1 MSLHNYTILSELG
14 EGGMGKVYLAQHLH
28 TGRLA
33 VIKTLL
39 PQYAQNETLVRR
51 FYAEAQILA
60 ELDHPAIVRL
70 YDFTIYEGVPYLI
83 MEYVEGTPLEKIF
96 EQDGIHP
103 LGLKW
108 AYEYLAPIFQA
119 LAYTHAKDII
129 HRDIKPSNIMILWDG
144 RAKLLDFGIAKA
156 MDADYKLTQTG
167 MQIGTVLYMA
177 PEQIR
182 GEKVTKRADLYAMGL
197 ILYQCAFGR
206 YPWEWQGKT
215 QFQIYQTILTE
226 LPPIPAYAPL
236 EMRAFF
242 ERALAK
248 DPRDRFHSA
257 NEMLSTLKEVAYPQA
272 KTAQNQSERATFH
285 PSPPV
290 QKSAQRPPP
299 QSSKPAHQPGASP
312 TSSPKIKVEALDS
325 PPTYTRESLSTEHS
339 ESKSQGIPLLP
350 ELLYASIG
358 LIAAAFLHK
367 PLGVWGWIL
376 WTFAVGGGL
385 YSLLGRGGTSLFLA
399 SGAVG
404 GILGYFYLYAYP
416 KAQQNYE
423 DDKAIYTDLLG
434 EVERYRADSLPT
446 ILMKKGMPRSELRIE
461 IEPLDPPEGG
471 SQETVSLAEAIQI
484 LKGRVRRKYP
494 EKGVI
499 RLDLRAS
506 GTVQKPG
513 QRFSKTISCQSRC
526 GIFGD
531 RICYGTRTIW
541 YIASWKES
549 CTTKGALLL
558 TYEYEEADRR
568 LTCRFAVEV
577 TKPKCREIEGTRSVR
592 PEYEGP
598 CLY

>member
-51 FYAEAQILA
+51 FYAEAQIMA

-119 LAYTHAKDII
+119 LAYTHDRDII
-129 HRDIKPSNIMILWDG
+129 HRDIKPSNIIILRDG
-144 RAKLLDFGIAKA
+144 GAKLLDFGIAKA
-156 MDADYKLTQTG
+156 MDAEYKLTQTG
-167 MQIGTVLYMA
+167 MQVGTVLYMA

-182 GEKVTKRADLYAMGL
+182 GEKVTQQADLYAMGL

-226 LPPIPAYAPL
+226 PPPIPAYAPS

-248 DPRDRFHSA
+248 DPQDRFHSA
-257 NEMLSTLKEVAYPQA
+257 NEMLSALQELAYPQA
-272 KTAQNQSERATFH
+272 VQSQSERATSP

-290 QKSAQRPPP
+290 QKAAQTPLP
-299 QSSKPAHQPGASP
+299 QSSKPARQPA
-312 TSSPKIKVEALDS
+312 TSSPKVEALDS
-325 PPTYTRESLSTEHS
+325 PPTYTRESLSTEPS

-358 LIAAAFLHK
+358 VIAAAFLHK
-367 PLGVWGWIL
+367 PLGAWGWGL
-376 WTFAVGGGL
+376 WTFAVGGLL
-385 YSLLGRGGTSLFLA
+385 YSIFGRGGTSLFLA

-423 DDKAIYTDLLG
+423 DDNAIYSALLV

-446 ILMKKGMPRSELRIE
+446 ILMRKGLPKSELRIE
-461 IEPLDPPEGG
+461 IEPLDPPKGA
-471 SQETVSLAEAIQI
+471 SQEAVSLEEAIQI

-494 EKGVI
+494 ENGFI
-499 RLDLRAS
+499 RLGLRAS
-506 GTVQKPG
+506 GTVQKPW
-513 QRFSKTISCQSRC
+513 QRFSKTISCQSPC
-526 GIFGD
+526 GFFGD
-531 RICYGTRTIW
+531 RICNGTRTIW

-549 CTTKGALLL
+549 CTTKGTLLL
-558 TYEYEEADRR
+558 TYKYEEADRR
-568 LTCRFAVEV
+568 LTCRFAVEF
-577 TKPKCREIEGTRSVR
+577 TKPQCKEIEGTRSMR